1 MEPYLDQIS
10 ADDATAG
17 DIVINNANPHTGIL
31 LEKWNGADTQVI
43 NCIDKNP
50 PSVCEGSYSSMFG
63 NSSPS
68 TGFFR
73 AKK

>member
-1 MEPYLDQIS
+1 MPYLDQIS
-10 ADDATAG
+10 ADDSRAG
-17 DIVINNANPHTGIL
+17 DVVINNANPHTGIL
-31 LEKWNGADTQVI
+31 LEKWKGADTKVV

-50 PSVCEGSYSSMFG
+50 SVCEGGYQSMFG